1 MVLNGE
7 EEGRVLK
14 AMYTSNAFF
23 FFSKLV
29 VRLKGCNVCV

>member
-23 FFSKLV
+23 FFPSWWYV
-29 VRLKGCNVCV
+29 